1 MRRRDTRLVF
11 ANLEGTRHRG
21 VAFVLDGNE
30 DIFPSPADVKRV
42 DDYIS
47 GHNDPVTGQLVGKP
61 LGPIVT
67 TFALTPRPVDMTIRI
82 SPSNDETKMAVKKA
96 LVALFYNESKPAG
109 SIIPSHINRAIAGV
123 SGLVDFELISPT
135 GISYAGAEE
144 LLTVGLSHGDDNN
157 AAPAGFPATAAE
169 RSGLG

>member
-11 ANLEGTRHRG
+11 ANLEGARHCGRRIRAGWQRG
-21 VAFVLDGNE
+21 Y
-30 DIFPSPADVKRV
+30 FPSPADVKRV

-47 GHNDPVTGQLVGKP
+47 GHSDPVTGQLVGKP
-61 LGPIVT
+61 LGPTVT
-67 TFALTPRPVDMTIRI
+67 TFALTPRPVNMTIRI

-135 GISYAGAEE
+135 GISYAGAAE
-144 LLTVGLSHGDDNN
+144 LLTVG
-157 AAPAGFPATAAE
+157 AITW
-169 RSGLG
+169 R